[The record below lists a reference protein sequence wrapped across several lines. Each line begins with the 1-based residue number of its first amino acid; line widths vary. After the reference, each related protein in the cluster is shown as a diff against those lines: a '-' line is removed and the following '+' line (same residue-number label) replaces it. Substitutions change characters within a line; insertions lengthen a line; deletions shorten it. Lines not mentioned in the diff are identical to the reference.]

1 MKTLLNVLVLGA
13 LATAGAWG
21 GIVVTLDDPSQT
33 GHPGQTLQFFG
44 VISNNG
50 DDTVFMNG
58 DDLTLAGLS
67 FTTND
72 LFFTTVPLS
81 LDGGSSSDHIEL
93 FDVTVSDPLLDSP
106 AKYLGSYTLLG
117 GADAPTDTDP
127 GSQDNLASANFDVTT
142 GSGATGT
149 PEPSTGSLLGVA
161 LVSRFIV
168 KFLGCRANPSNG

>member
-1 MKTLLNVLVLGA
+1 MKTLLKTLILGA

-21 GIVVTLDDPSQT
+21 GIVITFDAPSQT

-50 DDTVFMNG
+50 DDTVFMNF

-72 LFFTTVPLS
+72 LFFTTVPLF

-106 AKYLGSYTLLG
+106 AKYLGGYTLLG
-117 GADAPTDTDP
+117 GAAAPTDTDP

-142 GSGATGT
+142 APGGT
-149 PEPSTGSLLGVA
+149 AVPEPGSWLLLGTAVA
-161 LVSRFIV
+161 G
-168 KFLGCRANPSNG
+168 LGAARRPHRRRA

>member
-1 MKTLLNVLVLGA
+1 MKTLLNILILGA
-13 LATAGAWG
+13 LATAVAWG

-58 DDLTLAGLS
+58 DSLTLAGLS
-67 FTTND
+67 FTITD
-72 LFFTTVPLS
+72 QFFATVPVS
-81 LDGGSSSDHIEL
+81 LDGNTSSGDIDL
-93 FDVTVSDPLLDSP
+93 FDVTVSNPLLDP
-106 AKYLGSYTLLG
+106 PGKYLGSYGLIG
-117 GADAPTDTDP
+117 GVDDTA
-127 GSQDNLASANFDVTT
+127 SDNLASANFDVTT

-149 PEPSTGSLLGVA
+149 PEPSTGLLLGVA
-161 LVSRFIV
+161 LVSSFIV

>member
-21 GIVVTLDDPSQT
+21 GIVITFDAPSQT
-33 GHPGQTLQFFG
+33 GHPGDTLNFFG
-44 VISNNG
+44 VISNTGSGTVFLNG
-50 DDTVFMNG
+50 DP
-58 DDLTLAGLS
+58 LTLAGLS
-67 FTTND
+67 FAITD
-72 LFFTTVPLS
+72 QFLATVPLS

-106 AKYLGSYTLLG
+106 AKYLGGYTLLG

-142 GSGATGT
+142 APGGT
-149 PEPSTGSLLGVA
+149 AVPEPGSWLLLGTAVA
-161 LVSRFIV
+161 G
-168 KFLGCRANPSNG
+168 LGAARRPHRRRA